1 MARIP
6 VPINYNHYNFRK
18 KNNKYITFIKEGFQ
32 YLLYEVKNSY
42 ILEIPQFCE
51 QVVVTVA
58 IVISSMIGGFSSVD
72 LVWLAAL
79 TVWLQVPT
87 YGQLCDRLQCTI
99 TTQQNK

>member
-18 KNNKYITFIKEGFQ
+18 KNNKYITFIR
-32 YLLYEVKNSY
+32 EVKNSY

-58 IVISSMIGGFSSVD
+58 IVISSMIGGFSLVD

-79 TVWLQVPT
+79 TVWLQVST

-99 TTQQNK
+99 TTLQNK